1 MSEKNSEA
9 GMKYRWNTGRMFS
22 NLPFFYF
29 LSFLALL
36 YIANAHYSDT
46 KVRKI
51 QKMKKELEELRWEY
65 HSMKSDFLIK
75 SSESQITKE
84 VTSLKWSDRHKT
96 PKTIEVK

>member
-1 MSEKNSEA
+1 MSENVNETVK
-9 GMKYRWNTGRMFS
+9 KPRWSTGRMFS

-51 QKMKKELEELRWEY
+51 QKLKKELEELRWEY
-65 HSMKSDFLIK
+65 HSMKSDFLIQ

-84 VTSLKWSDRHKT
+84 VTSLKWSAQHKT